1 MENNNNMNEQR
12 NQLAGEQTENL
23 KNPFWAYALIGFSVV
38 VIIIIL
44 GGIFI
49 WKNFSTDEAKEKN
62 KTSYES
68 KEKRNF
74 VSSVIQ
80 EKQFEQNTTTEPLK
94 TTIIETNKTIAEK
107 KVNPPLITKSGL
119 VVGEPANTGMLGA
132 DDSESGQ
139 KFKKAQM
146 LFNFGQSEDDSGNVT
161 PKLSGEG
168 NGNGEIF
175 SPTAAYFSNF
185 DQNLLLSK
193 GTYIGCSLKTRL
205 VSDIKGGIACVVS
218 NDVYSNNGRT
228 LLIEKG
234 SLITGTYSGASIEEG
249 MERIYVI
256 WQEIRTP
263 NNIIIPVFSGASDEL
278 GGAGIVG
285 WVDNHYFKRFGS
297 AILVSVIDDFMS
309 AFANRLSERKN
320 NGDGTNTTNYF
331 NPQAT
336 QQQVNDLASK
346 TLDKMINIKP
356 TLYKNH
362 GDIVGVYVNRD
373 IDFRNVYELKRKK

>member
-1 MENNNNMNEQR
+1 M
-12 NQLAGEQTENL
+12 
-23 KNPFWAYALIGFSVV
+23 F
-38 VIIIIL
+38 
-44 GGIFI
+44 
-49 WKNFSTDEAKEKN
+49 
-62 KTSYES
+62 
-68 KEKRNF
+68 
-74 VSSVIQ
+74 
-80 EKQFEQNTTTEPLK
+80 
-94 TTIIETNKTIAEK
+94 
-107 KVNPPLITKSGL
+107 
-119 VVGEPANTGMLGA
+119 
-132 DDSESGQ
+132 
-139 KFKKAQM
+139 
-146 LFNFGQSEDDSGNVT
+146 
-161 PKLSGEG
+161 
-168 NGNGEIF
+168 
-175 SPTAAYFSNF
+175 
-185 DQNLLLSK
+185 
-193 GTYIGCSLKTRL
+193 
-205 VSDIKGGIACVVS
+205 S

-309 AFANRLSERKN
+309 AVSTRLSERKN
-320 NGDGTNTTNYF
+320 NGNGTNTTNYF

>member
-38 VIIIIL
+38 AIIIAL
-44 GGIFI
+44 GGLFI
-49 WKNFSTDEAKEKN
+49 WKNFSTDEVKEKN
-62 KTSYES
+62 KTSYEN

-74 VSSVIQ
+74 VSAII
-80 EKQFEQNTTTEPLK
+80 EDKKFEQNTTAEPPK
-94 TTIIETNKTIAEK
+94 SMIVEANKTIEK
-107 KVNPPLITKSGL
+107 KVNAPIIAKTGL
-119 VVGEPANTGMLGA
+119 VVGDAANTGVGA
-132 DDSESGQ
+132 DEGESGR

-309 AFANRLSERKN
+309 AVSTRLSERKN
-320 NGDGTNTTNYF
+320 NGNGTNTTNYF

-346 TLDKMINIKP
+346 TLEKMINIKP

>member
-49 WKNFSTDEAKEKN
+49 LKNFSTDEVKEKN
-62 KTSYES
+62 KTSYEN

-74 VSSVIQ
+74 VSAII
-80 EKQFEQNTTTEPLK
+80 EDKKFEQNTTAESPKLMIVEANK
-94 TTIIETNKTIAEK
+94 TTK
-107 KVNPPLITKSGL
+107 KNVIPPIITKSGL
-119 VVGEPANTGMLGA
+119 VVGEAANIGIIEA
-132 DDSESGQ
+132 DDSESSR
-139 KFKKAQM
+139 KFRRSQI
-146 LFNFGQSEDDSGNVT
+146 LFNFGQAEDDNGNVT
-161 PKLSGEG
+161 PKMSGEG

-234 SLITGTYSGASIEEG
+234 SLITGTYSGASMEEG

-309 AFANRLSERKN
+309 AVATRLSERKN

-346 TLDKMINIKP
+346 TLDRMINIKP

>member
-1 MENNNNMNEQR
+1 MNEQR

-49 WKNFSTDEAKEKN
+49 LKNFSTDEAKEKN
-62 KTSYES
+62 KTSYEN

-74 VSSVIQ
+74 VSAII
-80 EKQFEQNTTTEPLK
+80 EDKKFEQNTTAEPPKPMIVEANK
-94 TTIIETNKTIAEK
+94 TTEK
-107 KVNPPLITKSGL
+107 KVIPPIITKTGL
-119 VVGEPANTGMLGA
+119 VVGDAANTGVGV
-132 DDSESGQ
+132 DDSENSR
-139 KFKKAQM
+139 KFRRSQI
-146 LFNFGQSEDDSGNVT
+146 LFNFGQAEDDSGSVT
-161 PKLSGEG
+161 PKMSGEG
-168 NGNGEIF
+168 NGNGEIY

-193 GTYIGCSLKTRL
+193 GTYIGCSLKTKL

-278 GGAGIVG
+278 GGAGIAG

-309 AFANRLSERKN
+309 AAATRLSERKN
-320 NGDGTNTTNYF
+320 NGNGTNTTNYF

>member
-38 VIIIIL
+38 AIIIIL

-62 KTSYES
+62 KTSYEN

-74 VSSVIQ
+74 VSAII
-80 EKQFEQNTTTEPLK
+80 EDKKFEQNTTAEPPKSMIVEANK
-94 TTIIETNKTIAEK
+94 TTKK
-107 KVNPPLITKSGL
+107 KVTPPIITKTGL
-119 VVGEPANTGMLGA
+119 VVGDAANTGVGV
-132 DDSESGQ
+132 DDSESSR
-139 KFKKAQM
+139 KFRRSQM
-146 LFNFGQSEDDSGNVT
+146 LFNFSQAEDDSGNVT
-161 PKLSGEG
+161 PKMSGEG
-168 NGNGEIF
+168 NGNGEIY

-309 AFANRLSERKN
+309 AVSTRLSERKN
-320 NGDGTNTTNYF
+320 NGNGTNTTNYF